1 MLKCRSCERK
11 ERESGSDY
19 VIWKREG
26 IGGESTKGENIIIM
40 TIVSHA
46 QHNKKHPHI
55 TIPLL
60 PRAAAA
66 GSNVEEEGARMHMDT
81 RVRSGEGRA
90 SDSEVLSRNNCSPQ

>member
-1 MLKCRSCERK
+1 MPKCPRGG
-11 ERESGSDY
+11 GSDY

-26 IGGESTKGENIIIM
+26 FGGESTKGENIIIM

-46 QHNKKHPHI
+46 RHNKKHPHI

-66 GSNVEEEGARMHMDT
+66 GSNVEEEGTRMHMDT
-81 RVRSGEGRA
+81 RIRSGEGRA
-90 SDSEVLSRNNCSPQ
+90 SESEVLSRNNCSPQ